1 MKKSEL
7 QQIIRKEVL
16 KELFDT
22 KEKIKLRE
30 GNLTGKVV
38 DAKTDGP
45 RTHSKK
51 VKVIVLETIKMP
63 SYIKGFQLY
72 WVEYPKG
79 YLDVM
84 SFDESEPEEGYIVN
98 HDVTVV
104 EIISQVSKNPESY
117 VKKKINQ
124 FGLKFKQIDD
134 LE

>member
-7 QQIIRKEVL
+7 QQIIREEVL
-16 KELFDT
+16 KELFNI
-22 KEKIKLRE
+22 KEKIKLS
-30 GNLTGKVV
+30 GGDLTGKVV

-45 RTHSKK
+45 RKLSKK
-51 VKVIVLETIKMP
+51 VKVKVLETIKMP

-84 SFDESEPEEGYIVN
+84 SFDENDPEEGYTVD
-98 HDVTVV
+98 HDVPVV
-104 EIISQVSKNPESY
+104 EIIGQVSKKPKSY
-117 VKKKINQ
+117 VKEKVEQ
-124 FGLKFKQIDD
+124 FGLKFKQADD